1 MLRTVSGG
9 YRQPLTSAIVNRA
22 ASRTEVNKST
32 DTVSDKVEL
41 SQVDNA
47 VEALC
52 LPILE
57 PTFQLSLAAGYL
69 LSLRA
74 AGGHAPLIDIA
85 LHSQAAGSDTSIHSV
100 LDLTNA
106 KNPIQVDGQV
116 AGQSVSGQVTMDPA
130 GRGIS
135 WAGLRGAQSEHGQL
149 GFDPASKAL
158 TLEAEFGGVKADLRF
173 KLLGGAGLKSFQG
186 FEVSGTVDGQ
196 PYQSVNRFAM
206 QPDGQATFSCD
217 GQLAD
222 SPIHKQYQGQL
233 EQTGSSISL
242 NLQGSGNS
250 AGVEQQVETVFTY
263 LP

>member
-1 MLRTVSGG
+1 MLKTVSGG
-9 YRQPLTSAIVNRA
+9 SRQLLPSAIVNRA
-22 ASRTEVNKST
+22 ASRTEVHKSPE
-32 DTVSDKVEL
+32 TVSDRVEL
-41 SQVDNA
+41 SQVDSA

-74 AGGHAPLIDIA
+74 AGGHAPLIDIV
-85 LHSQAAGSDTSIHSV
+85 LHSQAAGSHTNIHSV

-106 KNPIQVDGQV
+106 KDPIQVDGQV
-116 AGQSVSGQVTMDPA
+116 AGQAVSGQVTMDPA

-135 WAGLRGAQSEHGQL
+135 WAGARGVQAERGQL
-149 GFDPASKAL
+149 GFDPAAQAL
-158 TLEAEFGGVKADLRF
+158 TLQAEFGAVKADLSF
-173 KLLGGAGLKSFQG
+173 KLLGGSGLKSFQG

-196 PYQSVNRFAM
+196 PYHSLNRFAM
-206 QPDGQATFSCD
+206 QPDGQATLSCD

-222 SPIHKQYQGQL
+222 SPISKQYRGQL